1 MAYESLM
8 IFVYLGH
15 NYSTNDAA
23 PTYTAV
29 LKWKSEL
36 TLASKGG
43 VFISTNAK
51 NRLVNIIGW
60 ISSEIFLIIW
70 LVFKS
75 RCPISVFGKCIILVT
90 DQFFIIPTG
99 DLVETQDPPT
109 QKEARVRQT

>member
-23 PTYTAV
+23 PTRTAV

-36 TLASKGG
+36 TFANKGS

-51 NRLVNIIGW
+51 NRPVNIIGW
-60 ISSEIFLIIW
+60 IIFEIFLIIW

-75 RCPISVFGKCIILVT
+75 QCRTSVFGKCIILVT
-90 DQFFIIPTG
+90 DQFFIM
-99 DLVETQDPPT
+99 
-109 QKEARVRQT
+109 